1 MHVSESHVKKSEIP
15 ESISTNVA
23 PENHPK
29 VVVCVETAE
38 ESPIG
43 ILPAKAI
50 ARALG
55 AELSFTHVVEA
66 ESASQ
71 SSPFDPVEWDIRR
84 REAEAHVANLADL
97 HRSEGASILTRV
109 LEGRCAE
116 QICNC
121 LGERTED
128 IVVLSR
134 KDDAAGPRIG
144 ETARYILESGNSSLL
159 LVPTSSAAAQKERF
173 DRIIVTV
180 DGSGQSESAIPL
192 AMKIAESD
200 NAEIILVHAS
210 PEPVF
215 TQVGPE
221 EPNDKELLEHVRQR
235 NQRVAKKYLDRLCS
249 RVRANGI
256 KARSVILFGGD
267 VRRHLVRSVDEQSA
281 DLLILA
287 SHGHSGFA
295 DVPLGDTANFVLC
308 HSSAP
313 VLMVRRG
320 VENLREHIYSGTLA
334 KGIRRPGASA
344 T

>member
-1 MHVSESHVKKSEIP
+1 MHVRESHVKKSDIRA
-15 ESISTNVA
+15 SVSKNGA

-29 VVVCVETAE
+29 VVVCVDAAE
-38 ESPIG
+38 KSPIS

-50 ARALG
+50 AKALG
-55 AELSFTHVVEA
+55 AELTFTHVVETQ
-66 ESASQ
+66 SAGQ
-71 SSPFDPVEWDIRR
+71 PSPFDPVEWDIRR
-84 REAEAHVANLADL
+84 REAEAHVSNLADL
-97 HRSEGASILTRV
+97 HRSGGASILTRV

-116 QICNC
+116 QICNA
-121 LGERTED
+121 LGGRTQD
-128 IVVLSR
+128 IVVLLR
-134 KDDAAGPRIG
+134 KDSAAGPRVG

-159 LVPTSSAAAQKERF
+159 LVPAGSASAAKDRF

-192 AMKIAESD
+192 AMKIAESE

-221 EPNDKELLEHVRQR
+221 EPNDKELLELVRQR
-235 NQRVAKKYLDRLCS
+235 NARVAKKYLDRLCS
-249 RVRANGI
+249 RIRANGV
-256 KARSVILFGGD
+256 KARSVILSGGD
-267 VRRHLVRSVDEQSA
+267 VRRHLTRSVEEQSA

-295 DVPLGDTANFVLC
+295 DVPLGDTANFILSHASV
-308 HSSAP
+308 P

-320 VENLREHIYSGTLA
+320 VENLREHVYSGTLA